1 MRYGIVLLGLLM
13 AGCVSVPSAPGQSDV
28 LSKARGPEQN
38 QNLYIDLVRKM
49 IENDQ
54 LYAALAHLDA
64 QKQEFGTEPAARLLR
79 AEVLRKLGRSNQAA
93 AMYKSLVSDGIFRG
107 RAEHGLGLIKVSHN
121 LGAGIKHLQTA
132 AHLRPTDARIRNDLG
147 YALLKAG
154 RSADALLN
162 LATAY
167 QLEGGGVLARNN
179 YIVALLLE
187 GEARKAARIA
197 ANAQLTKKTMAHL
210 KQRVARLARHSGYAN
225 TAITTTTT
233 TASVQPVPSIG
244 IGGG

>member
-1 MRYGIVLLGLLM
+1 MIRWGALLLLLLA
-13 AGCVSVPSAPGQSDV
+13 AGCVSSPSHPGPQGV
-28 LSKARGPEQN
+28 LAKARGPEQN

-64 QKQEFGTEPAARLLR
+64 QKQEYGSEPAARLLR

-93 AMYKSLVSDGIFRG
+93 MMYKSLIEEGVFRG
-107 RAEHGLGLIKVSHN
+107 RAEHGLGLIKVGRN
-121 LGAGIKHLQTA
+121 LGAGIRHLQTA
-132 AHLRPTDARIRNDLG
+132 AELRPTDARIRNDLG
-147 YALLKAG
+147 YALLKVG

-187 GEARKAARIA
+187 GEPEKAARIA
-197 ANAQLTKKTMAHL
+197 AKAHLNQKTMEHL
-210 KQRVARLARHSGYAN
+210 QQRAAKLARHGGYAMS
-225 TAITTTTT
+225 TPVGSEPAATIP
-233 TASVQPVPSIG
+233 SVG